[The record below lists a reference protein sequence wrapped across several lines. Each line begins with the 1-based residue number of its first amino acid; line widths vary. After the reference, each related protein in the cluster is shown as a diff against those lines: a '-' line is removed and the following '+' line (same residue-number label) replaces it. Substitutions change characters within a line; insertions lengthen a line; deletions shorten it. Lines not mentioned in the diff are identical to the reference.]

1 MDIIMIIK
9 NMTEQ
14 ERSKLYRK
22 LYNKI
27 RKNASGG
34 LTFGLD
40 WTTLAMQYPQIYSV
54 MRQIAIIDNY

>member
-1 MDIIMIIK
+1 MQIK

-14 ERSKLYRK
+14 ERAKLYRK

-27 RKNASGG
+27 KNNCNG
-34 LTFGLD
+34 GLD